1 MSTDSVKAIAEGDT
15 MYNMKETETEAND
28 SMSNNNKENFLD
40 QLQTSKIRTQFDILQ
55 NANETVGNEAS
66 SMNSLIDQEQIA
78 GQPNPVKPP
87 TEVDVMHNMS
97 ETLQN
102 EMNKKK
108 SLIDQEHVSDQPNPA
123 KATAEVCHRD
133 DQQ

>member
-1 MSTDSVKAIAEGDT
+1 
-15 MYNMKETETEAND
+15 MKETETEAND

-55 NANETVGNEAS
+55 NANETVGNEVS

-108 SLIDQEHVSDQPNPA
+108 SLTDQEHVSDQPNPA
-123 KATAEVCHRD
+123 KATAEVSHRD